1 MRHRPARLVLA
12 AKRED
17 ASSGIHGRSDN
28 EAEAVSAAG
37 EMKLEE
43 VVMTGTKSSWKV
55 TQGGFC
61 CIVNWQDSS
70 PPFLVANHK
79 SG

>member
-1 MRHRPARLVLA
+1 MRHRPARLVLP

-55 TQGGFC
+55 TQVRLLHRQLAGFF
-61 CIVNWQDSS
+61 SS
-70 PPFLVANHK
+70 LPRCK
-79 SG
+79 